1 MKSTVTPT
9 PRVDIVQLVQAEIDQ
24 AAERYSDIAE
34 LQSTIRNMAEEIL
47 AKLPDIIT
55 SRNIVTWRCEE
66 PAKKAVVRLSV
77 SEGTNEKTAGALT
90 ALRKDIC
97 MQITLKLYE
106 TYLQDIV
113 AEINAHQAK
122 NTPAVWGIGTV
133 RRYQIGNKHS
143 KLDTFIHFWRKYIE
157 PEGKEE
163 LFRKIIVSKLSPEWQ
178 AKYQVVNKEC
188 PYDWHTMT
196 HKKIADTL
204 VSLKR
209 RRDPSQKSWT
219 LGSIR
224 GWTGENGDQWGASF
238 LQMWSR
244 KYQGREDKEFKTQ
257 ILPHL
262 PIEWQHKFVLKGKLR
277 GNSSSE
283 CPYEWST
290 LTTGKIVDIIKA
302 LKKSYDPATHVWNS
316 GSIANWT
323 DEESGKPWG
332 RSFYNYWSRK
342 HGEKAEEQ
350 FKAWILTYLPPE
362 WKKTYCKRKMKNALT
377 TS

>member
-9 PRVDIVQLVQAEIDQ
+9 PRVDIVQLVQAEINQ
-24 AAERYSDIAE
+24 VEERYPDIAG
-34 LQSTIRNMAEEIL
+34 LQSAIHGAAEEIL
-47 AKLPDIIT
+47 AKLPNIIT

-66 PAKKAVVRLSV
+66 PAKEAVAKLSKI
-77 SEGTNEKTAGALT
+77 EGTNKKTAETLT
-90 ALRKDIC
+90 ALRKEIC
-97 MQITLKLYE
+97 MQISLKLYE

-113 AEINAHQAK
+113 AEINAYQAK
-122 NTPAVWGIGTV
+122 NKPVVWGIGSV
-133 RRYQIGNKHS
+133 RQYQKGNEHS

-157 PEGKEE
+157 PQGKEE
-163 LFRKIIVSKLSPEWQ
+163 LFRKIIVSKLSPQWQ
-178 AKYQVVNKEC
+178 EKYQVVNKEC

-196 HKKIADTL
+196 NKKIAETL
-204 VSLKR
+204 SSLKR
-209 RRDPSQKSWT
+209 KRDPSQKSWT
-219 LGSIR
+219 LGSLR
-224 GWTGENGDQWGASF
+224 TWAGENGEQWGDSF
-238 LQMWSR
+238 LQMWRR

-277 GNSSSE
+277 GASSE
-283 CPYEWST
+283 CPHEWST

-332 RSFYNYWSRK
+332 RSFYHYWTRK
-342 HGEKAEEQ
+342 YGEKAEEQ

-362 WKKTYCKRKMKNALT
+362 WKETYCKRTMKKSLA